1 MASKLHHAVAKSWR
15 DELIA
20 SANKSQQSRNQRN
33 RMKFMK
39 IICSL
44 ALAGLAIML
53 TSCATPKPPQAFHNT
68 DNTALVIAS
77 LDDKTCQM
85 LQPTTSSGEKNDE
98 VLAKAMALSQHQAA
112 VVILENYTEPKI
124 GDQFRDRGTAWFVGL
139 RYLGY
144 QHIVFLQG
152 NGVANPEGLM
162 TLAEYN

>member
-1 MASKLHHAVAKSWR
+1 
-15 DELIA
+15 
-20 SANKSQQSRNQRN
+20 
-33 RMKFMK
+33 MKFIK
-39 IICSL
+39 IINATAL
-44 ALAGLAIML
+44 VALAITL
-53 TSCATPKPPQAFHNT
+53 TSCATPPPPQAFHNT

-85 LQPTTSSGEKNDE
+85 VEPAASNREGNDN
-98 VLAKAMALSQHQAA
+98 VLALAKVLPQHLTA
-112 VVILENYTEPKI
+112 VVMLENYTEPQI

-152 NGVANPEGLM
+152 NGVASPEGLM

>member
-1 MASKLHHAVAKSWR
+1 
-15 DELIA
+15 
-20 SANKSQQSRNQRN
+20 
-33 RMKFMK
+33 MKFMK
-39 IICSL
+39 IINST

-68 DNTALVIAS
+68 DNNALVIAS

-85 LQPTTSSGEKNDE
+85 VEPAASKREGNDN
-98 VLAKAMALSQHQAA
+98 VLALAMALPQHQAA

-152 NGVANPEGLM
+152 NGVANPEGLL

>member
-1 MASKLHHAVAKSWR
+1 
-15 DELIA
+15 
-20 SANKSQQSRNQRN
+20 
-33 RMKFMK
+33 MKFMK
-39 IICSL
+39 IIYSL

-53 TSCATPKPPQAFHNT
+53 TSCATPQPPQAFHNT
-68 DNTALVIAS
+68 DSTALVIAS
-77 LDDKTCQM
+77 LDDTTCQM
-85 LQPTTSSGEKNDE
+85 VEPATSNREGNDN
-98 VLAKAMALSQHQAA
+98 VLALAMALSQHQAA

-139 RYLGY
+139 RNLGY